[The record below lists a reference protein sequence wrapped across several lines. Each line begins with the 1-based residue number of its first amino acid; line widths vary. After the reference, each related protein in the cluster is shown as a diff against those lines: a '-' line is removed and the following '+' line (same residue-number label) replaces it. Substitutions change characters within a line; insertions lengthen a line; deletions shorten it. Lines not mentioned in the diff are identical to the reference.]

1 MSYIINKT
9 DGSVLT
15 EITDGTVDQSATD
28 LTLIGK
34 NSSSYGEFYNE
45 NLVHL
50 LENFANTSPPN
61 NPIQGQVWYDTNEG
75 RLKVY
80 DGNGFK
86 VSGGTIV
93 STTAPST
100 IAQGDLWI
108 DSTNQQMYFNDG
120 NATVLVGPLYKSSQ
134 GYSGFQ
140 VLDVVDVD
148 SLNHSV
154 VLLYVAQALIGIF
167 SKDEFTPATEIPGF
181 VGDVR
186 IGFNVANNSS
196 IKFRVPV
203 LQADSLLA
211 SDGTT
216 KTVENFLSTTDD
228 SVTTGILTIQNARPL
243 IIGPQQNAEFR
254 FETLEYQLNS
264 NVSNQNFQISSLNA
278 NGNKPSFYIDSENE
292 RVGIYTNAPSATL
305 DVNGNV
311 AIAGNLVVNGTTTTI
326 ATNNIVVA
334 DKNIILANGVT
345 TDGAENDGGGIT
357 VKGTVDKTFAWDLTT
372 EAWKSSE
379 NINLPFDKAI
389 MFNDLV
395 VLTIDSAPLLNSAPN
410 LTEIGALTGLTVDKL
425 VFDVNSITYTNA
437 IDVNGSII
445 IAPKGAGT
453 VDVSSK
459 KITSLADPDAGTDT
473 DAVNVGF
480 LNTTVRSAPLGFVL
494 PDYTGLTDNQV
505 ALIVTDVFPVA
516 SGPLTLREEGTVCRV
531 HCVSPT
537 RIVKQFVVSSGV
549 WTFDGDESSL
559 LA

>member
-9 DGSVLT
+9 DGSILT
-15 EITDGTVDQSATD
+15 EITDGTVDQTATD

-34 NSSSYGEFYNE
+34 NSSSYGEFFNE

-61 NPIQGQVWYDTNEG
+61 NPIQGQMWYDTNEG

-140 VLDVVDVD
+140 VLDVIDVD
-148 SLNHSV
+148 DLKHSV
-154 VLLYVAQALIGIF
+154 VLLYVSQVLMGIF

-181 VGDVR
+181 VGDIR
-186 IGFNVANNSS
+186 IGFNVANDAN

-203 LQADSLLA
+203 VQADSLLA

-243 IIGPQQNAEFR
+243 IIGPQQNAEFK

-278 NGNKPSFYIDSENE
+278 NGTKPSFHIDAENE

-311 AIAGNLVVNGTTTTI
+311 AIAGNLVVNGTTTSI

-334 DKNIILANGVT
+334 DKNIVLANGVT
-345 TDGAENDGGGIT
+345 SDGAENDGGGIT

-389 MFNDLV
+389 MFNDLE
-395 VLTIDSAPLLNSAPN
+395 VLTIDSAPLLTSAPN
-410 LTEIGALTGLTVDKL
+410 LTEIGSLTGLTVDKL

-437 IDVNGSII
+437 IDVNGSIVL
-445 IAPKGAGT
+445 APKGAGT

-480 LNTTVRSAPLGFVL
+480 LNTTVRSAPLGFVI
-494 PDYTGLTDNQV
+494 PDTTGLTDNEV
-505 ALIVTDVFPVA
+505 ALIVTDVFPVT
-516 SGPLTLREEGTVCRV
+516 SGAITLREEGTVCRV
-531 HCVSPT
+531 HCVLPT
-537 RIVKQFVVSSGV
+537 RLVKQFVVSSGV